1 MKTNSN
7 KHLAS
12 TSNPTQVTSASNPN
26 LQCASTSNSSGNN
39 QLTLIQTQAP
49 SMQSSSHHSSTS
61 VTNVSTCSSPAQ
73 AKDALTM
80 KQSMSVS
87 MTSLPSPQ
95 HTAQGSTTFSTLLQQ
110 STDMGG
116 AAGNEFLSP
125 NKVVIDKTYNSLKV
139 IWS

>member
-7 KHLAS
+7 KNLAS
-12 TSNPTQVTSASNPN
+12 TASNTAQVTSTSASNPN
-26 LQCASTSNSSGNN
+26 LQCASSSNP
-39 QLTLIQTQAP
+39 LIQTQAP
-49 SMQSSSHHSSTS
+49 SSSHHS
-61 VTNVSTCSSPAQ
+61 VTNVSTCSNPAAQ
-73 AKDALTM
+73 VTDALTM

-95 HTAQGSTTFSTLLQQ
+95 HTIHHSSTTFSTLLQQ

-125 NKVVIDKTYNSLKV
+125 NKIVIDRTYNSLKV
-139 IWS
+139 PSID